1 MKTSKT
7 VELTPE
13 AQDAIENLI
22 EAAQH
27 YGKSLTRY
35 HKLELDQAIGHL
47 RECVGTYKRVY

>member
-35 HKLELDQAIGHL
+35 HRLELDVAIAAL
-47 RECVGTYKRVY
+47 RECVGVNKRVY

>member
-7 VELTPE
+7 VELSAE
-13 AQDAIENLI
+13 ALDAIEGLI

-35 HKLELDQAIGHL
+35 HKLELDQAVVL
-47 RECVGTYKRVY
+47 VRECIGNNKRVY